1 MAKHIQ
7 TICRQKPTNCLSM
20 FDHFAGLTLRRLTI
34 LPQLNSENMRH
45 KLGKSGTFNSKTN
58 NFVKTNSKQLLL
70 KNQGKRSKKFRFIV
84 LFWLI
89 PTIVIFVRYQPIS
102 RQYSIHIE
110 TGKLIWIR
118 NLLTGFYMNGALA
131 QFPGNIKTL
140 KIIKKR
146 KINSNWRNETLTPK
160 FHQNHC
166 VESVQIWS
174 FFWSVFSLD

>member
-1 MAKHIQ
+1 
-7 TICRQKPTNCLSM
+7 M
-20 FDHFAGLTLRRLTI
+20 FDHFVGLTLKRLTF
-34 LPQLNSENMRH
+34 LPQLNSENMSH
-45 KLGKSGTFNSKTN
+45 KLGKSGTLNSKTY

-89 PTIVIFVRYQPIS
+89 PIIVIFVHYQPIS

-110 TGKLIWIR
+110 TSQLIWIR
-118 NLLTGFYMNGALA
+118 NLLTGFYMNRALA

-140 KIIKKR
+140 NIIKKR
-146 KINSNWRNETLTPK
+146 NINSSWRNETLTLK

-174 FFWSVFSLD
+174 FCWSVFSLD